1 MTQATSRAPSA
12 PTVLR
17 LRAWQRAALD
27 QFLASPRPD
36 FLAVAT
42 PGAGKTTFA
51 LTAAR
56 TMLAQDPQTRLVV
69 VAPTSHLKY
78 QWADS
83 AARFGIDLEPNWS
96 SSDGGLPDEVDGI
109 VTTYQQVATSAAAL
123 RKLCVDAFVV
133 FDEVHHAGE
142 DKAWGDAVTTAF
154 ERAGRRLALSGTPFR
169 SDSSPIPF
177 VHYSGGDEAV
187 ADFDYGYGPAL
198 VDGGV
203 VRPVYFPRFDG
214 YMEWSAP
221 DGMVISATFDDPLDR
236 QRANQR
242 LRAALSPRGDWL
254 PTVIGQAHEQLMRIR
269 RDEQP
274 RAGALAIAI
283 DLEHARAIAELLRA
297 RHGVRATVALSDD
310 PNASDRIA
318 EFAAG
323 DSPWIVAVRMVSE
336 GVDIPRLRIG
346 VFATTTTTELF
357 FRQAVGR
364 LVRLTPDGGSQRAF
378 MFIPDDSRLRSW
390 AEQIAQQRR
399 HSLKRRAGDED
410 DDVIVHA
417 EVDEV
422 PDPAD
427 DSEQLSLFDVLS
439 AVTLSSGPP
448 EMTVFDAAFED
459 VPPAPTSPAFDI
471 AEHDLLL
478 ELTPLPGRSMRPQTA
493 GSTPRKEREALRD
506 KNADV
511 VAELVALTGKNHGQV
526 NAELNRRS
534 GVRSV
539 AEAGRTQLRQR
550 LEAAE
555 SWRREISGHRSP
567 WRVS

>member
-1 MTQATSRAPSA
+1 MTTPTRPSSA
-12 PTVLR
+12 PAVLR

-27 QFLASPRPD
+27 QFLDSDGPD

-56 TMLAQDPQTRLVV
+56 HILASDPDARLVV
-69 VAPTSHLKY
+69 VAPTSHLKF
-78 QWADS
+78 QWAD
-83 AARFGIDLEPNWS
+83 AASRFGIDLEPNWS
-96 SSDGGLPDEVDGI
+96 SNDSGLPDEVDGI
-109 VTTYQQVATSAAAL
+109 ATTYQQVATSARSL
-123 RKLCVDAFVV
+123 RKLCKSAFVV

-142 DKAWGDAVTTAF
+142 DKAWGDAVLTAF
-154 ERAGRRLALSGTPFR
+154 EPAAHRLALSGTPFR

-177 VHYSGGDEAV
+177 VHYGGGDEAV

-198 VDGGV
+198 ADGGV

-214 YMEWSAP
+214 HMEWSAP
-221 DGMVISATFDDPLDR
+221 DGIVFSATFDDPLDR
-236 QRANQR
+236 QRSNQR
-242 LRAALSPRGDWL
+242 LRTALSPRGDWM
-254 PTVIGQAHEQLMRIR
+254 PTVLGQAHEQLMRIR

-283 DLEHARAIAELLRA
+283 DLEHARSIAEILRV
-297 RHGVRATVALSDD
+297 HFGVRATIALSDD
-310 PNASDRIA
+310 PKASDRISQ
-318 EFAAG
+318 FA
-323 DSPWIVAVRMVSE
+323 DSDAPWIIAVRMISE

-378 MFIPDDSRLRSW
+378 MFIPDDSRLRTW

-399 HSLKRRAGDED
+399 HSLRKRLGEED
-410 DDVIVHA
+410 DGSFAAELDDVGDH
-417 EVDEV
+417 E
-422 PDPAD
+422 D
-427 DSEQLSLFDVLS
+427 DGEQLSLFDVLS

-448 EMTVFDAAFED
+448 ELTVFDSTFEEI
-459 VPPAPTSPAFDI
+459 PPARDDTAFDI
-471 AEHDLLL
+471 DDEDLVV
-478 ELTPLPGRSMRPQTA
+478 ELTPLPGRSMRPITQGT
-493 GSTPRKEREALRD
+493 SPRREREALRD
-506 KNADV
+506 KNTEV
-511 VAELVALTGKNHGQV
+511 VRELVALTGNGHGKV

-534 GVRSV
+534 GVPSV
-539 AEAGRTQLRQR
+539 AEAGRVQLRQR
-550 LEAAE
+550 LNSAE
-555 SWRREISGHRSP
+555 QWRRELSGHRSP